1 MTTSTPFSDEM
12 MANQNPRYT
21 SKTLE
26 FIGGLFLGVI
36 PIMLLIFIEIFT
48 NLFIDTLLQI
58 FLFTILVFGGSIF
71 AFVKRRNALG
81 AGILLGFFGGFGLI
95 IILIFA
101 LMAYAF
107 NAVW

>member
-1 MTTSTPFSDEM
+1 MTDQSPFIHEM
-12 MANQNPRYT
+12 MVNQNPRAT

>member
-1 MTTSTPFSDEM
+1 MTINTPFSEEIIE
-12 MANQNPRYT
+12 NQTSRPT

>member
-1 MTTSTPFSDEM
+1 MTDQSPFIHEM
-12 MANQNPRYT
+12 MANQNPRST
-21 SKTLE
+21 SKILE

>member
-1 MTTSTPFSDEM
+1 MTDQSPFIHGQMGTTPSS
-12 MANQNPRYT
+12 PT
-21 SKTLE
+21 SKILE

-36 PIMLLIFIEIFT
+36 PIILLIFIEIFT